1 MQFHYFTINIKI
13 KFNEK
18 DKKLIMINQEDY
30 VEYSSYC
37 EESIRERESL
47 HVSIEKRRIQGHLEQ
62 DPFGEKVCV
71 KIIRA

>member
-1 MQFHYFTINIKI
+1 MNTAG
-13 KFNEK
+13 
-18 DKKLIMINQEDY
+18 
-30 VEYSSYC
+30 YC